1 MLRTK
6 QTGEP
11 KLSILKNS
19 ITEELIMLE
28 GIKSPVSKKS
38 PIAELKNRI
47 PRDFESLR
55 RGMSTL
61 SIRRETAFTKIG
73 ARRTNE
79 ITTAIKI
86 LRLKLPG
93 CIKIR

>member
-38 PIAELKNRI
+38 PIAELKI
-47 PRDFESLR
+47 EF
-55 RGMSTL
+55 RG
-61 SIRRETAFTKIG
+61 
-73 ARRTNE
+73 
-79 ITTAIKI
+79 I
-86 LRLKLPG
+86 LNHLEEGRAL
-93 CIKIR
+93 CQ